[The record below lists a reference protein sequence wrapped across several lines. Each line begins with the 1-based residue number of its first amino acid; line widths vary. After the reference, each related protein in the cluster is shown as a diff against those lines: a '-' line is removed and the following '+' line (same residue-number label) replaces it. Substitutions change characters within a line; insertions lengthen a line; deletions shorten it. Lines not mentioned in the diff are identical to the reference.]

1 MITVKVRDNEAFEKA
16 FRRFTKACEK
26 SGLMSEIKKHQH
38 FEKPSEQKKR
48 RVNAAKRKMRK
59 VMAENRYVSQTRSIE
74 QQLLT
79 DMNAALKAGKKEDV
93 ATIRMVRAQL
103 KDARIAKGSDLDETD
118 INQVLHKAVKI
129 RKEAIEMYRQGNR
142 QDLVD
147 KESTELGIIQ
157 RYMPQQLSADDLNK
171 LIAETISSLN
181 LSSEKDLG
189 RLMGTIMPQVL
200 GKADGKLVQ
209 QLAKSALANLSQ

>member
-1 MITVKVRDNEAFEKA
+1 M
-16 FRRFTKACEK
+16 
-26 SGLMSEIKKHQH
+26 
-38 FEKPSEQKKR
+38 
-48 RVNAAKRKMRK
+48 
-59 VMAENRYVSQTRSIE
+59 SIE
-74 QQLLT
+74 QQLFT

-103 KDARIAKGSDLDETD
+103 KDARIAKGSDLDEED
-118 INQVLHKAVKI
+118 INQVLQRAVRI

-157 RYMPQQLSADDLNK
+157 RYLPQQLSADDLNK

-189 RLMGTIMPQVL
+189 RLMGTIMPKVQ

>member
-1 MITVKVRDNEAFEKA
+1 M
-16 FRRFTKACEK
+16 
-26 SGLMSEIKKHQH
+26 
-38 FEKPSEQKKR
+38 
-48 RVNAAKRKMRK
+48 
-59 VMAENRYVSQTRSIE
+59 SIE

-103 KDARIAKGSDLDETD
+103 KDARIAKGSDLDEAD
-118 INQVLHKAVKI
+118 INQVLQRAVKM

-157 RYMPQQLSADDLNK
+157 RYLPQQLSADELNK
-171 LIAETISSLN
+171 LITETISSLN

-189 RLMGTIMPQVL
+189 RLMGTIMPKVQ

-209 QLAKSALANLSQ
+209 QLAKSALAKLSQ

>member
-1 MITVKVRDNEAFEKA
+1 M
-16 FRRFTKACEK
+16 
-26 SGLMSEIKKHQH
+26 
-38 FEKPSEQKKR
+38 
-48 RVNAAKRKMRK
+48 
-59 VMAENRYVSQTRSIE
+59 SIE

-103 KDARIAKGSDLDETD
+103 KDARIAKGSDLDETE
-118 INQVLHKAVKI
+118 INQVLQRAVKM

-147 KESTELGIIQ
+147 KESTELQIIQ
-157 RYMPQQLSADDLNK
+157 RYLPEQLSAADLSK
-171 LIAETISSLN
+171 LITETISSLS

-189 RLMGTIMPQVL
+189 RLMGTIMPMVQ

>member
-1 MITVKVRDNEAFEKA
+1 M
-16 FRRFTKACEK
+16 
-26 SGLMSEIKKHQH
+26 
-38 FEKPSEQKKR
+38 
-48 RVNAAKRKMRK
+48 
-59 VMAENRYVSQTRSIE
+59 SIE

-103 KDARIAKGSDLDETD
+103 KDARIAKGSDLDEAD
-118 INQVLHKAVKI
+118 INQVLQRAVRI

-157 RYMPQQLSADDLNK
+157 RYLPQQLAADDLNQ
-171 LIAETISSLN
+171 LIAEAISSLN

-189 RLMGTIMPQVL
+189 RLMGTIMPKVQ

-209 QLAKSALANLSQ
+209 QLAKSALAKLSQ

>member
-1 MITVKVRDNEAFEKA
+1 M
-16 FRRFTKACEK
+16 
-26 SGLMSEIKKHQH
+26 
-38 FEKPSEQKKR
+38 
-48 RVNAAKRKMRK
+48 
-59 VMAENRYVSQTRSIE
+59 SIE

-103 KDARIAKGSDLDETD
+103 KDARIAKGSDLAETD
-118 INQVLHKAVKI
+118 INQVLQRAVKM
-129 RKEAIEMYRQGNR
+129 RKEAIDMYRQANR

-147 KESTELGIIQ
+147 KENTELLIIQ
-157 RYMPQQLSADDLNK
+157 RYMPDQLTSDDLNK

-189 RLMGTIMPQVL
+189 RLMSTVMPQIQ

-209 QLAKSALANLSQ
+209 QLARSALAALSQ

>member
-1 MITVKVRDNEAFEKA
+1 M
-16 FRRFTKACEK
+16 
-26 SGLMSEIKKHQH
+26 
-38 FEKPSEQKKR
+38 
-48 RVNAAKRKMRK
+48 
-59 VMAENRYVSQTRSIE
+59 SIE

-118 INQVLHKAVKI
+118 INQVLQKAVKI

>member
-1 MITVKVRDNEAFEKA
+1 M
-16 FRRFTKACEK
+16 
-26 SGLMSEIKKHQH
+26 
-38 FEKPSEQKKR
+38 
-48 RVNAAKRKMRK
+48 
-59 VMAENRYVSQTRSIE
+59 SIE

-103 KDARIAKGSDLDETD
+103 KDARIAKGSDLDEAD
-118 INQVLHKAVKI
+118 INQVLQRAVRI

-157 RYMPQQLSADDLNK
+157 RYLPQQLSADELNK
-171 LIAETISSLN
+171 LITETISSLN

-189 RLMGTIMPQVL
+189 RLMGTIMPEVQ

>member
-1 MITVKVRDNEAFEKA
+1 M
-16 FRRFTKACEK
+16 
-26 SGLMSEIKKHQH
+26 
-38 FEKPSEQKKR
+38 
-48 RVNAAKRKMRK
+48 
-59 VMAENRYVSQTRSIE
+59 SIE

-103 KDARIAKGSDLDETD
+103 KDARIAKGSDLDEAD
-118 INQVLHKAVKI
+118 INQVLQRAVKM

-157 RYMPQQLSADDLNK
+157 RYLPQQLSADELNK
-171 LIAETISSLN
+171 LITETISSLN

-189 RLMGTIMPQVL
+189 RLMGTIMPEVQ

>member
-1 MITVKVRDNEAFEKA
+1 M
-16 FRRFTKACEK
+16 
-26 SGLMSEIKKHQH
+26 
-38 FEKPSEQKKR
+38 
-48 RVNAAKRKMRK
+48 
-59 VMAENRYVSQTRSIE
+59 SIE
-74 QQLLT
+74 QQLLN

-103 KDARIAKGSDLDETD
+103 KDARIAKGSDLDEAN
-118 INQVLHKAVKI
+118 INQVLQRAVKM

-147 KESTELGIIQ
+147 KESTELQIIQ
-157 RYMPQQLSADDLNK
+157 RYLPEQLSEDDLKK
-171 LIAETISSLN
+171 LIDEIIAAAH

-189 RLMGTIMPQVL
+189 RLMGAIMPKVQ

-209 QLAKSALANLSQ
+209 QLAKSALAILSQ